1 MLKSRIDLSKE
12 KKDETINF
20 KRVSFNSYLNNVS
33 WKQQLKAFIQQ
44 IENIIFILV
53 GKCAYLTLDAINF

>member
-53 GKCAYLTLDAINF
+53 EKCAYLTLDAINF